1 MSYSIK
7 KSVKFSPVIWVG
19 PIIIFM
25 VLIWLG
31 FQKRG
36 IPKSS
41 KNRECIQH
49 SQRSQHILYKIK
61 ISQYK
66 TLSGCHNL
74 DIVYSREVIH
84 MVRTQNISK
93 NDYFS
98 PPDTGSR
105 GYVTSIR
112 KEKFLGKIWGRTK
125 WMIVEQSLYLKSY
138 TAQKMKFS
146 IKDFFSK
153 YDQIRCFLRI
163 WSYLLK
169 KSLMENFIFCVV
181 LKYRQKSVIELYC
194 EISYQLNVKKMQIT
208 IFAKNLHHRVLTL
221 FRMNRF
227 LAAHVCG
234 ESKPCLAAIIHIP

>member
-1 MSYSIK
+1 
-7 KSVKFSPVIWVG
+7 
-19 PIIIFM
+19 
-25 VLIWLG
+25 
-31 FQKRG
+31 
-36 IPKSS
+36 
-41 KNRECIQH
+41 
-49 SQRSQHILYKIK
+49 
-61 ISQYK
+61 
-66 TLSGCHNL
+66 
-74 DIVYSREVIH
+74 
-84 MVRTQNISK
+84 
-93 NDYFS
+93 
-98 PPDTGSR
+98 
-105 GYVTSIR
+105 
-112 KEKFLGKIWGRTK
+112 
-125 WMIVEQSLYLKSY
+125 MIVEQSLYLKSY

-153 YDQIRCFLRI
+153 YDQIRRKQRI